1 MKGILLISLIL
12 LGGCESLIPLER
24 LEEQALLTGDWSAV
38 EQRERII
45 AKRKAR
51 SHSRCPAGSIAYCE
65 AGISGERCNC
75 INADVVRSFLGN

>member
-1 MKGILLISLIL
+1 MKGILLFSLIL

-51 SHSRCPAGSIAYCE
+51 SHPSCPPGSMAYCE
-65 AGISGERCNC
+65 AGIGKQRCSC
-75 INADVVRSFLGN
+75 VNAEVVRSFLGR